1 MILKH
6 FLIGIIK
13 IRGCNNEKNNNKY
26 KYVFI
31 CSSCLYKLYNVHF
44 TFMVYSRGFNMIY
57 FLIFGFAVIGF
68 MAYLGIKGTNEA
80 IDFQNRGGK

>member
-1 MILKH
+1 M
-6 FLIGIIK
+6 
-13 IRGCNNEKNNNKY
+13 RGVYNEKNNNKY

-31 CSSCLYKLYNVHF
+31 CSSYLYKLYNVHF

-68 MAYLGIKGTNEA
+68 MAYLGITGTNEA
-80 IDFQNRGGK
+80 IDFQNRRDR

>member
-1 MILKH
+1 MR
-6 FLIGIIK
+6 GIY
-13 IRGCNNEKNNNKY
+13 NEKNINKY

-31 CSSCLYKLYNVHF
+31 CSSNLYIFRFVCTSPISN
-44 TFMVYSRGFNMIY
+44 SRGFNMIY

-80 IDFQNRGGK
+80 IDFQNRRDR